1 MMNGLSASVVVPAAP
16 AGSGRS
22 ASAGEDAVMIEQP
35 AGDKPGPG
43 DPPPS
48 DFAAVLAGLMLPPVV
63 QPVAP
68 PVTLLPDAAGLEVA
82 EGRTPEP
89 VIEAGAAP
97 REPGRPTAPGRPE
110 PQRSAVAEAVLR
122 ALAGFLPGQVDG
134 QAIAQAART
143 AGQEAAS
150 PEPLPPTGVS
160 ADGVVEIDVAVTA
173 LKSTTTSPA
182 GAGDESGGSD
192 ATIPPPSGRGQQAA
206 SADIE
211 PPAAP
216 RRGLEAVAE
225 LVRQSLTFETQLP
238 GAPIA
243 ATPQVKLPQLRAG
256 TAESGDTTPSA
267 ASGAQQ
273 AAASGGRRAAP
284 AASTPVEPIEA
295 AESALDDG
303 SFEGDG
309 RSQEGTARAAPLA
322 IGGTTPG
329 GVRTPAAVSVVAAMP
344 QVADVTP
351 PPTTGTPG
359 HATVELSLGDGV
371 SGRLRITVRG
381 EVIHATIL
389 ADAVHAALLERELPG
404 LRNALREQGF
414 EEAHLT
420 VRVPPATTS
429 TEVTAGRREA
439 ERHDRGGQDARPDRR
454 QFNDDDRQRERRHHP
469 TKEEFQ

>member
-1 MMNGLSASVVVPAAP
+1 MMTGLLASAVVPTAP
-16 AGSGRS
+16 AGPGRS
-22 ASAGEDAVMIEQP
+22 VSAADEAVAIEQP
-35 AGDKPGPG
+35 AADLPGPG

-68 PVTLLPDAAGLEVA
+68 PVTSLPDAAGLEVA
-82 EGRTPEP
+82 EGGTPEP

-97 REPGRPTAPGRPE
+97 REPGRPTAPGRPD

-122 ALAGFLPGQVDG
+122 ALAGFLPGQVEG

-143 AGQEAAS
+143 AAEKAAS
-150 PEPLPPTGVS
+150 PEPLTPAGVGT
-160 ADGVVEIDVAVTA
+160 DGVVEIDIAVTA
-173 LKSTTTSPA
+173 LKSTTTSTA
-182 GAGDESGGSD
+182 GAGDESGSSD

-216 RRGLEAVAE
+216 RRGLAAVAA
-225 LVRQSLTFETQLP
+225 LVRQSLTFGTQLP

-243 ATPQVKLPQLRAG
+243 ATPEGILSAPPAG
-256 TAESGDTTPSA
+256 
-267 ASGAQQ
+267 
-273 AAASGGRRAAP
+273 AAASGDSPPVASGVLQAAP
-284 AASTPVEPIEA
+284 RGSVPVVPVEP
-295 AESALDDG
+295 AESAPDDG
-303 SFEGDG
+303 SFEGEG
-309 RSQEGTARAAPLA
+309 RSQEGAARAAPLS

-371 SGRLRITVRG
+371 SGRLRIAVRG
-381 EVIHATIL
+381 EVIHAIIL
-389 ADAVHAALLERELPG
+389 ADAVHAALLERELPA
-404 LRNALREQGF
+404 LRQALREQGF

-439 ERHDRGGQDARPDRR
+439 ERHDRGGQDPRPDRR

>member
-1 MMNGLSASVVVPAAP
+1 MMTGLLASAVVPTAP
-16 AGSGRS
+16 AGPGRS
-22 ASAGEDAVMIEQP
+22 ASAADEAVAIEQP
-35 AGDKPGPG
+35 AADQPGPG

-48 DFAAVLAGLMLPPVV
+48 DFAAVLAGLMLPPAV

-68 PVTLLPDAAGLEVA
+68 PVTSLPDAAGLEVA
-82 EGRTPEP
+82 EGGTPEP

-97 REPGRPTAPGRPE
+97 REPGRPTVPGRPD

-122 ALAGFLPGQVDG
+122 ALAGFLPGQVEG

-143 AGQEAAS
+143 AAEKAAS
-150 PEPLPPTGVS
+150 PEPLTPAGVGT
-160 ADGVVEIDVAVTA
+160 DGVVEIDIAVTA
-173 LKSTTTSPA
+173 LKSTTTSTA
-182 GAGDESGGSD
+182 GAGDESGSSD

-216 RRGLEAVAE
+216 RRGLAAVAA
-225 LVRQSLTFETQLP
+225 LVRQSLTFGTQLP

-243 ATPQVKLPQLRAG
+243 ATPEGKLSALPAG
-256 TAESGDTTPSA
+256 
-267 ASGAQQ
+267 
-273 AAASGGRRAAP
+273 AAASGDSPPVASGVLQAAP
-284 AASTPVEPIEA
+284 RGGVPVVPVEP
-295 AESALDDG
+295 AESAPDDG
-303 SFEGDG
+303 SFEGEG
-309 RSQEGTARAAPLA
+309 RSQEGAARAAPLS

-329 GVRTPAAVSVVAAMP
+329 GVRTPATVSVVAAMP

-359 HATVELSLGDGV
+359 HTTVELSLGDGV
-371 SGRLRITVRG
+371 SGRLRIAVRG

-404 LRNALREQGF
+404 LRQALLEQGF

-429 TEVTAGRREA
+429 TEVTPGRREA
-439 ERHDRGGQDARPDRR
+439 ERHDRGGQDPRPDRR